1 MASSCTAFALAEIA
15 MRASAWGRTREWH
28 SSATTTLGACE
39 VASCYTG
46 AVVFTAG
53 KQVTGTPVNVLV
65 GSRRTFL
72 LYRDGTTEIILTTIG
87 SDEGSKQAIGLGE
100 ARIREAQIEV

>member
-1 MASSCTAFALAEIA
+1 

-53 KQVTGTPVNVLV
+53 KQVTGTPGCEWSAQDGRFSCIVTVLQ
-65 GSRRTFL
+65 R
-72 LYRDGTTEIILTTIG
+72 LY
-87 SDEGSKQAIGLGE
+87 
-100 ARIREAQIEV
+100 